1 MGIDNANNI
10 EKSYGPIDFPDP
22 IISFGYN
29 EIQFESKLTFVEKSY
44 AIMGLFFVFIP
55 ILILR
60 SPGLTIIFGAIHMY
74 YIYEL
79 IISLDVVKIDFLN
92 KEIQISNPNFLV
104 NSFRKILKRPIE
116 ISFHKIHSFKN
127 YTRKSTWMKNRP
139 NILVAKSPDH
149 SPIKIAK
156 FRFEKDS
163 RTMAELCGTGMGR
176 AGCGSGPSDAR
187 RFAPRRR
194 APAGLF

>member
-10 EKSYGPIDFPDP
+10 EKSYGIIDFPDP

-29 EIQFESKLTFVEKSY
+29 EIQFESKLTFAEKSY
-44 AIMGLFFVFIP
+44 AFMGLFFLFIP
-55 ILILR
+55 ILIMHSLWF
-60 SPGLTIIFGAIHMY
+60 TIIFGFIHLY

-79 IISLDVVKIDFLN
+79 IISVDVVKIDFLN
-92 KEIQISNPNFLV
+92 KEIKISNPNFLV
-104 NSFRKILKRPIE
+104 TSIRKIFKQPIE

-127 YTRKSTWMKNRP
+127 YTRKSNWIKSRP
-139 NILVAKSPDH
+139 NILVAKSLDH

-163 RTMAELCGTGMGR
+163 RTMAELLNLYAVGKPGIIE
-176 AGCGSGPSDAR
+176 
-187 RFAPRRR
+187 
-194 APAGLF
+194 